1 MFLKKRHLEIL
12 REMKKTDVQEEIRK
26 KLPEDFKSRIL
37 ELFILGFVE
46 LEDGKITFTDA
57 GKKLME
63 IVDKLNIEELP
74 DVFVDT
80 EIIKILQLFEE
91 TNYIPENWKV
101 LLKERQ
107 MLDENENLNE
117 IGKEI
122 LKIFTET
129 HPVLYLTK
137 EIIDFINKIPKIST
151 LEELITHKNTVE
163 YGDNIV
169 NALQAMRMLYI
180 SPRTERG
187 QAYTTTKTA
196 DLALKILSY
205 VKVFNRPL
213 ILKGSDIE
221 LLRSGGTSKELDEM
235 GFHDESGVTELGNA
249 MIDTYESMGIVEE
262 KTLPIYVLDDEIKV
276 LEGLLKLEEIN
287 KHTPDILPTYSEIQ
301 RRVDVEDLG
310 EILHTL
316 ESKELIERKF
326 MKNKDTYWVTNWGRT
341 IVELG
346 VVTTEGMKA
355 ITYALSGDVP
365 IAEWVLAGKEEGL
378 IKKGVTQKG
387 HTMIKFSKSIKRKPY
402 LTKYD
407 IAILLKVPKGK
418 YIHKDE
424 VIKLVQD
431 LVGGDEKAIIKA
443 IGEAES
449 KGFIVELQ
457 NKIIKLTD
465 LGTDVKTAIESAKI
479 NELLS
484 TKFGITP
491 TTFNILKVIYNNLD
505 KFNKIW
511 KESREERGYKEDEV
525 KLIKKYLSL
534 SDEEIH
540 KALVILR
547 ALGFLGKKSITKAG
561 EILVKA
567 YEKLYSFS

>member
-249 MIDTYESMGIVEE
+249 MIDTYESMGIVEK

-479 NELLS
+479 DELLS

-567 YEKLYSFS
+567 YEKLYSSS

>member
-249 MIDTYESMGIVEE
+249 MIDTYESMGIVEK

-567 YEKLYSFS
+567 YEKLYSSS

>member
-249 MIDTYESMGIVEE
+249 MIDTYESMGIVEK

-346 VVTTEGMKA
+346 VVTTEGIKA

-567 YEKLYSFS
+567 YEKLYSSS

>member
-80 EIIKILQLFEE
+80 EIIKILQLSEE

-151 LEELITHKNTVE
+151 LEDLITHKNTVE

-221 LLRSGGTSKELDEM
+221 LLKSGGTSKELDEM
-235 GFHDESGVTELGNA
+235 GFHDEKGVTELGNA

-355 ITYALSGDVP
+355 ITYSLSGDVP

-465 LGTDVKTAIESAKI
+465 LGTDVKTAIEYAKI
-479 NELLS
+479 DELLS

-511 KESREERGYKEDEV
+511 KESREERGYKEDEI
-525 KLIKKYLSL
+525 KLIKKNLSL
-534 SDEEIH
+534 SEEEIH

-567 YEKLYSFS
+567 YEKLYA

>member
-1 MFLKKRHLEIL
+1 M
-12 REMKKTDVQEEIRK
+12 
-26 KLPEDFKSRIL
+26 
-37 ELFILGFVE
+37 
-46 LEDGKITFTDA
+46 
-57 GKKLME
+57 ME
-63 IVDKLNIEELP
+63 C
-74 DVFVDT
+74 
-80 EIIKILQLFEE
+80 
-91 TNYIPENWKV
+91 
-101 LLKERQ
+101 
-107 MLDENENLNE
+107 
-117 IGKEI
+117 
-122 LKIFTET
+122 
-129 HPVLYLTK
+129 
-137 EIIDFINKIPKIST
+137 
-151 LEELITHKNTVE
+151 
-163 YGDNIV
+163 
-169 NALQAMRMLYI
+169 
-180 SPRTERG
+180 
-187 QAYTTTKTA
+187 
-196 DLALKILSY
+196 
-205 VKVFNRPL
+205 
-213 ILKGSDIE
+213 
-221 LLRSGGTSKELDEM
+221 
-235 GFHDESGVTELGNA
+235 GVTELGNA
-249 MIDTYESMGIVEE
+249 MITTYESMGIVEK

-301 RRVDVEDLG
+301 RRVNVEDLG
-310 EILHTL
+310 EILHIL

-365 IAEWVLAGKEEGL
+365 IAEWVLAAKDEGL
-378 IKKGVTQKG
+378 IKRGVTQKG

-479 NELLS
+479 DELLS

-491 TTFNILKVIYNNLD
+491 TTFNILRVIYNNLD
-505 KFNKIW
+505 EFNKIW
-511 KESREERGYKEDEV
+511 KESREEKGYKEDEV
-525 KLIKKYLSL
+525 NLIKKYLSL

-540 KALVILR
+540 KAFVILR

-567 YEKLYSFS
+567 YEKLYASS